1 MVAVIA
7 VVVTTLFFTSTIR
20 HSTVQD
26 TRTIQDFYHK
36 TMNALDHQRA
46 GQAVV
51 DGGQAIEPHIKD
63 KDGDGTVD
71 ADDIQL
77 AREMSERLRAAE
89 QQAKELANKKA
100 PLKPDHPAEVVGIGS
115 SADGQQPKAN
125 APKTSENGDS
135 DNDASTADSETD
147 FAMENILKKSPSKST
162 ASLALVD
169 PAFPLITRT
178 LVIIF
183 SKSYCPYSKRA
194 KSILLTKY
202 SFDPPPYV
210 VELDEHPLG
219 AKLQAKLGRL
229 TGRKTVPNIMVNY
242 KSVGG
247 SDEIA
252 DLHARKTLIDKFKAL
267 ASNRVVMKERFDSGG
282 DS

>member
-1 MVAVIA
+1 MPSPRRLRLLLVAVMAI
-7 VVVTTLFFTSTIR
+7 VVTTLFFTSTMR
-20 HSTVQD
+20 QNTVQD

-36 TMNALDHQRA
+36 TMNALDHQRP

-51 DGGQAIEPHIKD
+51 DKGELIEPHIKD

-89 QQAKELANKKA
+89 QKAKELANKKA
-100 PLKPDHPAEVVGIGS
+100 PLKPDHPDEVVGIGS
-115 SADGQQPKAN
+115 SADGQRPKGN
-125 APKTSENGDS
+125 ALKGSNKGLDGDTDS
-135 DNDASTADSETD
+135 DETPADPETD
-147 FAMENILKKSPSKST
+147 SAMHSILKKSPI
-162 ASLALVD
+162 V
-169 PAFPLITRT
+169 
-178 LVIIF
+178 IF
-183 SKSYCPYSKRA
+183 SKTYCPYSKRA

-219 AKLQAKLGRL
+219 AKLQAKLGRM
-229 TGRKTVPNIMVNY
+229 TGRKTVPNIMVNH

-267 ASNRVVMKERFDSGG
+267 LSNRVVMKEKFDSGG
-282 DS
+282 DSS